1 MRTILKYRLY
11 GRDGVTNR
19 EFNRLVEWGVIQ
31 KKAWE
36 NKGIVK
42 KDKKETDGSDSEI
55 PSDYSYL
62 DNSVGDPIINNDGY
76 EIMPILNS

>member
-1 MRTILKYRLY
+1 
-11 GRDGVTNR
+11 
-19 EFNRLVEWGVIQ
+19 
-31 KKAWE
+31 
-36 NKGIVK
+36 VK